1 MMKAIWNN
9 EVIAETKQTLEIEG
23 KHYFP
28 QDDVKLEY
36 LSSRDYCEECS
47 WKGLAKYFDLDVSGK
62 DLPNA
67 VWYYP
72 TPKEDAFHV
81 TGYMAFSEA
90 VQIVN

>member
-1 MMKAIWNN
+1 MKAIWNN

-28 QDDVKLEY
+28 
-36 LSSRDYCEECS
+36 SRDYCEECS